1 MRQNTNIRPI
11 VSAACLLILF
21 GMTLAPVAAVNVTV
35 NSGMK
40 NSDIQNII
48 NNAKAGDT
56 INFNEGNY
64 QNVSLVIN
72 KKLNVVSKK
81 AVLNGNNSDKTNGQ
95 TTFVF
100 YFTNKSSGAFLSGF
114 NIKTNTDYAII
125 LNNVKNVNIV
135 NNQINGGNKGSIY
148 IKASSNINLTKNTI
162 TNSGGNGVTIYASNA
177 VNLYKNFIYNNH
189 RDGVT
194 VKNSQSTSLALNR
207 ILSSGLN
214 GITLNSTTNTVVH
227 NNSINNNKG
236 EGIVLYDTITTYI
249 TGNNITYNTLNG
261 LLLQDWTKNTFA
273 SYNYIIHNL
282 NGIYLDS
289 VSYGDIIG
297 SNYIARSYISSLTQ
311 YDSFYTGNGIRIGDN
326 YKDTNQ
332 RVIIADNTFAYK
344 NKFRFNIMGN
354 NNYNN
359 FQVGPN
365 WYGTN
370 DKWSSGVCPM
380 ISTCMLKAKFGLTP
394 TGFEMDIFDPSTNQ
408 VAPLATS
415 NVNVIISKVNAD
427 GSTTTYLTTKGQIV
441 NGKLIVKAK
450 LDKNSNYS
458 VTVTSDDVNSVSG
471 NIQTDS
477 TYGQS
482 GNNGKSPTNGNSTN
496 PGTGNKTTGNSGTAN
511 NGNGIGHDG
520 NGTSTNNG
528 TSDGSGKD
536 LTQVGLEGANANNGG
551 QQSAGDESG
560 SMSGVEVAVK
570 NAVNQAVQNPFNNL
584 GIIAL
589 LGLIGIGYFKR
600 DKFK

>member
-1 MRQNTNIRPI
+1 MI
-11 VSAACLLILF
+11 
-21 GMTLAPVAAVNVTV
+21 LAPVGAVNVTV

-100 YFTNKSSGAFLSGF
+100 CFTNKSSGAFLSGF

-135 NNQINGGNKGSIY
+135 NNRINGGNKGSIY

-177 VNLYKNFIYNNH
+177 VNLYRNIIYKNH
-189 RDGVT
+189 GDGVT
-194 VKNSQSTSLALNR
+194 VKNSQSTSLVLNQ

-227 NNSINNNKG
+227 NNSINKNNC

-261 LLLQDWTKNTFA
+261 ILFQDWTKNTFV
-273 SYNYIIHNL
+273 SFNYLIHNL

-289 VSYGDIIG
+289 VSYGDIIV
-297 SNYIARSYISSLTQ
+297 SNYIARNNISSLTQ
-311 YDSFYTGNGIRIGDN
+311 YDSFYTGNGIKVGDN
-326 YKDTNQ
+326 YQDTNQ
-332 RVIIADNTFAYK
+332 RVLIAYNTFAYK
-344 NKFRFNIMGN
+344 NPLRFNIMGN

-359 FQVGPN
+359 FNVGPN

-415 NVNVIISKVNAD
+415 DVNVIISKVNAD

-441 NGKLIVKAK
+441 NGKLVVKAK
-450 LDKNSNYS
+450 LDKNSKYS
-458 VTVTSDDVNSVSG
+458 MTVTTDDGNSVSG

-482 GNNGKSPTNGNSTN
+482 ENNGKSPTHGNSTN
-496 PGTGNKTTGNSGTAN
+496 PGTGNKTTGNGVTAN

-520 NGTSTNNG
+520 NGTSANNG

-536 LTQVGLEGANANNGG
+536 LTQVGLEGGSANNGG

-570 NAVNQAVQNPFNNL
+570 NAVNQAVTNPFNSL